1 MWPEIPRKKH
11 HCEFYCH
18 FILNIYSFFVIQYY
32 LIMVLHV
39 LWISYKF
46 IQKLYKNLYK
56 YSYSGGRFLNK
67 IIIKKQ
73 NRKSHIN
80 WCCVYNKGTWTYM
93 FYKYSFIYLH
103 NYFNVSKN
111 YPLLPPTH
119 TKLAFRPSREL
130 TSLIAIEA
138 TKPETYT
145 TNGKIATESYRKIN
159 PQTTNHFK
167 ISDNLQDSY

>member
-1 MWPEIPRKKH
+1 M
-11 HCEFYCH
+11 Y
-18 FILNIYSFFVIQYY
+18 
-32 LIMVLHV
+32 
-39 LWISYKF
+39 
-46 IQKLYKNLYK
+46 
-56 YSYSGGRFLNK
+56 
-67 IIIKKQ
+67 
-73 NRKSHIN
+73 
-80 WCCVYNKGTWTYM
+80 
-93 FYKYSFIYLH
+93 YKYSFIYLH

-111 YPLLPPTH
+111 YAFPPPTH

-145 TNGKIATESYRKIN
+145 TNGKIATESYREIN